1 MYSTILVQCLYVDGY
16 CLINLEN
23 LFLFSQCFTSVTAAL
38 LSLIFSSRHVTGSC
52 VVQPHV
58 PSLRLSGSRS
68 LLSVYCT
75 VCRWRACSV
84 RHAMCV
90 ARAAITEIL
99 RLRCVCVCVWCGVVC
114 VCVCQWWWYE
124 CVCGVRCVSVSVCVV
139 SVVCVCVHA
148 SVR

>member
-1 MYSTILVQCLYVDGY
+1 MYSRILVQCLYVDGY

-52 VVQPHV
+52 VVQSHV

-75 VCRWRACSV
+75 VCRWRA
-84 RHAMCV
+84 R
-90 ARAAITEIL
+90 
-99 RLRCVCVCVWCGVVC
+99 VVC
-114 VCVCQWWWYE
+114 VTLCAWRARQSLRY
-124 CVCGVRCVSVSVCVV
+124 
-139 SVVCVCVHA
+139 
-148 SVR
+148 